1 MSKGKTTTTASI
13 PAYQQQQQQ
22 ELFQAGKS
30 LAGQPFVPYTGPRVA
45 GFNPDQ
51 LRQFEA
57 TRGMFESGQQ
67 YDPMAGLQGLAN
79 APTPTI
85 SPVTGFQGSQIQGIQ
100 GPSAAQIQ
108 NIQGPSA
115 AQIQGIQGPSAAQIQ
130 NIQGP
135 SAAQIQSTPTFGGTT
150 IGQVQGPQAAQIGNV
165 QAPQFQGLLSQDIGA
180 YQSPY
185 QRQVID
191 QSMADIQRQ
200 ADLAR
205 GQSQSRAI
213 GAGAFGGSRSA
224 LLEGESQRPF
234 IEQMAR
240 TSAGLRESG
249 FQQAQQAAQADLA
262 RQQQLG
268 IFGSEQEQQRALQ
281 QAQFG
286 QQAGLMGS
294 EQQQQ
299 RALEQARLGQQA
311 GLAGQDIAAQ
321 RNLQQ
326 AQLQQQAGL
335 TGFEAQQQ
343 RAIEQARLGQQA
355 GLTGFEAQQ
364 QRAMRQAEL
373 GQQAGLAGYQGQ
385 LSTAQ
390 RQAELGQ
397 QAGLAGYQGQL
408 STAQRQAELAQQAG
422 LAGQDIQARMNMM
435 QPELEMRNR
444 QQQAGLLGG
453 ILGTQQQNLAALGQI
468 GAQQQGLGQ
477 AGLQSAYEE
486 FQRALAYGP
495 QQFGLLAGGAG
506 TPLVSQSQ
514 QSKIGAGDVAGFGA
528 EMFALS
534 KLLPLM
540 SDERLKENITPIGK
554 SENGHNLYTWDWNN
568 EAKELGVDSPTIG
581 VLAQEVMKY
590 MPEAVIQNDDGYYM
604 VNYGAL

>member
-30 LAGQPFVPYTGPRVA
+30 LARTPFVPYTGPRVA

-51 LRQFEA
+51 LQQFQA
-57 TRGMFESGQQ
+57 TRGLFETGMQ
-67 YDPMAGLQGLAN
+67 YDPLTGLQGLAQQE
-79 APTPTI
+79 AP
-85 SPVTGFQGSQIQGIQ
+85 Q
-100 GPSAAQIQ
+100 
-108 NIQGPSA
+108 
-115 AQIQGIQGPSAAQIQ
+115 
-130 NIQGP
+130 
-135 SAAQIQSTPTFGGTT
+135 
-150 IGQVQGPQAAQIGNV
+150 IGQVGS
-165 QAPQFQGLLSQDIGA
+165 LLGADIGA

-185 QRQVID
+185 QQQVID

-224 LLEGESQRPF
+224 LLEGESQRPY

-249 FQQAQQAAQADLA
+249 FQQAQRAAESDIA
-262 RQQQLG
+262 RQQQ
-268 IFGSEQEQQRALQ
+268 
-281 QAQFG
+281 
-286 QQAGLMGS
+286 M
-294 EQQQQ
+294 
-299 RALEQARLGQQA
+299 
-311 GLAGQDIAAQ
+311 
-321 RNLQQ
+321 
-326 AQLQQQAGL
+326 
-335 TGFEAQQQ
+335 
-343 RAIEQARLGQQA
+343 
-355 GLTGFEAQQ
+355 
-364 QRAMRQAEL
+364 AMFA
-373 GQQAGLAGYQGQ
+373 
-385 LSTAQ
+385 
-390 RQAELGQ
+390 
-397 QAGLAGYQGQL
+397 
-408 STAQRQAELAQQAG
+408 
-422 LAGQDIQARMNMM
+422 
-435 QPELEMRNR
+435 PELELRAR

-453 ILGTQQQNLAALGQI
+453 VGAEQQARLGQLGQI
-468 GAQQQGLGQ
+468 GQQQQQLQ
-477 AGLQSAYEE
+477 QMGLQAPYEE

-568 EAKELGVDSPTIG
+568 KAKEIGVDSPTIG